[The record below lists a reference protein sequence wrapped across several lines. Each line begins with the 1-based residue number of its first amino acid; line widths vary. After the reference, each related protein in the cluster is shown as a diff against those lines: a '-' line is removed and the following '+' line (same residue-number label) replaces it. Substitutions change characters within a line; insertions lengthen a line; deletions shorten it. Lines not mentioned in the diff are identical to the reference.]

1 MVERILAIGS
11 DPADSPEVR
20 RRKRLL
26 VIFALAVVVPDPV
39 WAWIYFA
46 NHEAAA
52 AVVPMLYIPLSLAN
66 LAAFSRTRRLDWAV
80 AGQSLI
86 ILVLPFLVHAALGGF
101 QASSGVVL
109 WSVLAAFSG
118 LVFGG
123 IRPGAF
129 WLVAFGGIV
138 LLAAFVQPR
147 PTNNLP
153 ETVVTGFFIANIV
166 TIAGVA
172 FGLIAAF
179 ARQLAAERTRSERL
193 LLNVLPAVIAERLRE
208 RDEVIADA
216 YDAATVVFADVVNS
230 TRLTVELTPSQMV
243 SLLDEHV
250 AAFDAL
256 ADRYGVEKIRTI
268 GDNWMGVAGVPQPR
282 DDHAAAAARFALGV
296 LGFIEDR
303 RHAGG
308 RCLDFR
314 VGLSSGPMIGGVIG
328 RRKFVFDVWGDA
340 VNTAAR
346 MESTG
351 EAGRIQISEPTYRL
365 LRDAFVCEPRGSMEV
380 KGKGQM
386 MTWWLI
392 REGVSQLAHSAD

>member
-1 MVERILAIGS
+1 
-11 DPADSPEVR
+11 
-20 RRKRLL
+20 
-26 VIFALAVVVPDPV
+26 
-39 WAWIYFA
+39 
-46 NHEAAA
+46 
-52 AVVPMLYIPLSLAN
+52 
-66 LAAFSRTRRLDWAV
+66 
-80 AGQSLI
+80 
-86 ILVLPFLVHAALGGF
+86 
-101 QASSGVVL
+101 
-109 WSVLAAFSG
+109 
-118 LVFGG
+118 
-123 IRPGAF
+123 
-129 WLVAFGGIV
+129 
-138 LLAAFVQPR
+138 
-147 PTNNLP
+147 
-153 ETVVTGFFIANIV
+153 
-166 TIAGVA
+166 
-172 FGLIAAF
+172 
-179 ARQLAAERTRSERL
+179 
-193 LLNVLPAVIAERLRE
+193 
-208 RDEVIADA
+208 
-216 YDAATVVFADVVNS
+216 
-230 TRLTVELTPSQMV
+230 
-243 SLLDEHV
+243 
-250 AAFDAL
+250 
-256 ADRYGVEKIRTI
+256 
-268 GDNWMGVAGVPQPR
+268 MGVAGVPQPR